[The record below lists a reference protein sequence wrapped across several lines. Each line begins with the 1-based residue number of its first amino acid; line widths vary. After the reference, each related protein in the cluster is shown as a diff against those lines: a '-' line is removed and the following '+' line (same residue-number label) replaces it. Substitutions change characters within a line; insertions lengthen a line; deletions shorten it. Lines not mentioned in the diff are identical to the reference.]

1 LPFFEAVMSMT
12 DLSSL
17 MVYAIA
23 LRNAGVCYA
32 RLGDFDRAIAVERR
46 SVEVNENRGPRVYL
60 EQALGVLGAPLT
72 CSMGRTPKRSRTC
85 VVRLTSRLRR
95 DSSRMPLAGPT
106 ISRLLMPRW
115 VNGMRPSGMNRE
127 ARRLNDQAGTRTFI
141 YNTFHR
147 AEIATGRGQAA
158 EARKLYEEL
167 LTDTTTPPALAWD
180 VHAELGSLSASAGDL
195 NAASRHYRAAL
206 DVIEQTRSEL
216 LGTDYQLSFLTRLIR
231 FYERYI
237 DVLVGR
243 GEFDEALTVADS
255 VRARVLAE
263 RHGVAAPP
271 RPTASVFRRAAL
283 ELRSVLLFYWGRIDQ
298 SVCVGRDGRSHPL
311 HPA

>member
-1 LPFFEAVMSMT
+1 MSDVSRDANILRGIALQRLGRWDEGDARLTSSVAASKAGGDRFREASATLNLGAGFLFRDRYDEALPFFEAVMSMT

-115 VNGMRPSGMNRE
+115 VNGMRPS
-127 ARRLNDQAGTRTFI
+127 A
-141 YNTFHR
+141 
-147 AEIATGRGQAA
+147 
-158 EARKLYEEL
+158 
-167 LTDTTTPPALAWD
+167 
-180 VHAELGSLSASAGDL
+180 
-195 NAASRHYRAAL
+195 
-206 DVIEQTRSEL
+206 
-216 LGTDYQLSFLTRLIR
+216 
-231 FYERYI
+231 
-237 DVLVGR
+237 
-243 GEFDEALTVADS
+243 
-255 VRARVLAE
+255 
-263 RHGVAAPP
+263 
-271 RPTASVFRRAAL
+271 
-283 ELRSVLLFYWGRIDQ
+283 
-298 SVCVGRDGRSHPL
+298 
-311 HPA
+311 

>member
-1 LPFFEAVMSMT
+1 MEVTIRSKLAGVAGMLVVVCRLRFGHFRTEIRLISRQLAGPFPALDERVPVTAEYGWVRARQRYLEGQQHLVQGDLLKAVAALEDSLRLASGPSMSDVSRDANILRGIALQRQGRWDEGDATLTSSVAASKAAGDRFREANATLNLGAGFLFRDRYDEALPFFEAVMSMT

-115 VNGMRPSGMNRE
+115 VNGMRPS
-127 ARRLNDQAGTRTFI
+127 A
-141 YNTFHR
+141 
-147 AEIATGRGQAA
+147 
-158 EARKLYEEL
+158 
-167 LTDTTTPPALAWD
+167 
-180 VHAELGSLSASAGDL
+180 
-195 NAASRHYRAAL
+195 
-206 DVIEQTRSEL
+206 
-216 LGTDYQLSFLTRLIR
+216 
-231 FYERYI
+231 
-237 DVLVGR
+237 
-243 GEFDEALTVADS
+243 
-255 VRARVLAE
+255 
-263 RHGVAAPP
+263 
-271 RPTASVFRRAAL
+271 
-283 ELRSVLLFYWGRIDQ
+283 
-298 SVCVGRDGRSHPL
+298 
-311 HPA
+311 